1 LKDLIKGG
9 LEFMSKLVEFASQWP
24 KMKEME
30 KFEGLINSIRD
41 LIEEEISNLELIWY
55 NKWKS

>member
-1 LKDLIKGG
+1 
-9 LEFMSKLVEFASQWP
+9 MSKLVEFASQWP